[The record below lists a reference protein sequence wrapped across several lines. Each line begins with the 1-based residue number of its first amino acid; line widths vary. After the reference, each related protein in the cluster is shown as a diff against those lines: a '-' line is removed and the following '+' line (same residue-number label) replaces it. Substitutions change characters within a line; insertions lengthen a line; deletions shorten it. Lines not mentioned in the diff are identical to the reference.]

1 MVYPETKL
9 QLENPRAQPLSQ
21 MQAGILVLAL

>member
-1 MVYPETKL
+1 MAYPETKL
-9 QLENPRAQPLSQ
+9 ELENPRAQHLSQ